1 MKYEI
6 GHSFK
11 LLQIPSLIP
20 LSKSCCPNAEEQ
32 LKGNA
37 VNTTLDSTKNFFTCK
52 KIPKTNSFSF
62 ASLKQVWCEAESQ
75 CSHDTV

>member
-32 LKGNA
+32 SKGNA
-37 VNTTLDSTKNFFTCK
+37 VNTTLDSNQELFYMQKNS
-52 KIPKTNSFSF
+52 NR
-62 ASLKQVWCEAESQ
+62 ALVQL
-75 CSHDTV
+75 H